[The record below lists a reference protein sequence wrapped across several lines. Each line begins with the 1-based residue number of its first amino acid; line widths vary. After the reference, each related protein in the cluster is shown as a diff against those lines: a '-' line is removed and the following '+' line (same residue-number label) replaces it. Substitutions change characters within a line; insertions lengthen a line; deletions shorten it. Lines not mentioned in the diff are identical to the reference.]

1 MESIA
6 DGSGKELRT
15 FPSGGIMTHHRSLLL
30 TVLAVALSACA
41 DAPTAAIVD
50 GPDLAVV
57 APGHLVAGSGHV
69 TTSAGTRE
77 FTFHAVERPDGS
89 VGGSYKIVL
98 PNGLFFEADVT
109 CVAVESMTGWVAGVI
124 RATNAAVVVVGSTSM
139 FYAIDNGEGGSPAD
153 VVSTAAFN
161 LPEGRDLEFC
171 AEQPLLLA
179 RQTVTEGN
187 VQVR

>member
-1 MESIA
+1 
-6 DGSGKELRT
+6 
-15 FPSGGIMTHHRSLLL
+15 MTHHRSLLL

-69 TTSAGTRE
+69 TTPAGTRE

-109 CVAVESMTGWVAGVI
+109 CTAVDTTTGWVAGVI

-139 FYAIDNGEGGSPAD
+139 FYVIDNGEGGNPAD
-153 VVSTAAFN
+153 VVSIAAFN
-161 LPEGRDLEFC
+161 QPEGADLAFC
-171 AEQPLLLA
+171 AGRPLVLA
-179 RQTVTEGN
+179 PQSVTEGN